1 MHINNQEIHNTNR
14 TRDQCVGSVS
24 LVHSIQC
31 LAAPLLLI
39 IGVAIS
45 GCSSTAVPTRQSIV
59 EASATTQV
67 KPSATATP
75 RPSPISS
82 STIRPTVKPSA
93 SPTQPAPTPEPVYYI
108 VEAGDYVETIAKMFG
123 ITVDELVTVNGLTL
137 DGVLSIGQKLLIPIR
152 PEPTVAPDNTPQGNT
167 PTATPEL
174 VYVTITHVVQKGETI
189 DTIAAQYGI
198 TWKEIAE
205 ANGIGK
211 DSILSIGQEL
221 TIPKV
226 AVAPEATS
234 EPAATRSSTPEPAQ
248 TVEPATPAPA
258 QVTYIVSK
266 GDYIESIAERFG
278 ITADQLA
285 EANGIS
291 INTVL
296 QVGQELEIPNQA
308 ATTEP
313 TRTPEAAQTVEPA
326 TPAPVKIAYIVSQGD
341 YLELIAERFGI
352 TADQLAEAN
361 GITINTVLQVG
372 KELEIPNQQATAEP
386 TRTPTVTPTP
396 TPTAVKRNLPTARPT
411 STDAKSFPYQQ
422 PLPLAPVNNTVFE
435 GADTS
440 ILLNWISVGI
450 LASNEWYQVRIWKDD
465 VQDVPLI
472 FYSKA
477 TSWRPPLGFYS
488 SDNAPYTIRWQVV
501 VVGSVMADSTFDIKS
516 PVSAIYSFYWR

>member
-285 EANGIS
+285 EANGIT

-296 QVGQELEIPNQA
+296 QVGQ
-308 ATTEP
+308 
-313 TRTPEAAQTVEPA
+313 
-326 TPAPVKIAYIVSQGD
+326 
-341 YLELIAERFGI
+341 
-352 TADQLAEAN
+352 
-361 GITINTVLQVG
+361 
-372 KELEIPNQQATAEP
+372 ELEIPNQQATAEP